1 MSDTILAK
9 VGRMERALQ
18 FMCKSNKC
26 ENCYTPNS
34 IGECFRDGRTEE
46 AEFLADRACHACV
59 AYFALHGSIPALIDM
74 APAEGLEPSKRS
86 FGDRLAPRAR
96 R

>member
-1 MSDTILAK
+1 MNNTILAK

-26 ENCYTPNS
+26 ENCSTPNS

-59 AYFALHGSIPALIDM
+59 AYLALHG
-74 APAEGLEPSKRS
+74 GFPSRI
-86 FGDRLAPRAR
+86 LAPSWHRVKESNPR
-96 R
+96 